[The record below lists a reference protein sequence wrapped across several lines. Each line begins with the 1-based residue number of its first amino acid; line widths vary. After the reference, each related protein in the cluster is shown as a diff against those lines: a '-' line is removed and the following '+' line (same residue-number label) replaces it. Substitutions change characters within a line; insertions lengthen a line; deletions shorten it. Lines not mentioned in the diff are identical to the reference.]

1 MHIGGMGTT
10 ELVIILAIALLVF
23 GPKNLPKLGTTL
35 GKTVKNIRKGMDDG
49 AKEAEPSPAQSS
61 SSEDAEEKRA
71 EDGDDES
78 PA

>member
-10 ELVIILAIALLVF
+10 ELVIILVIALLVF

-49 AKEAEPSPAQSS
+49 TKETGSSSAEPS
-61 SSEDAEEKRA
+61 SSEVMEEAEV
-71 EDGDDES
+71 EDGDDGD